1 MTEYLYDNWNPV
13 TRRGTTIEIDSET
26 GLPLIVQT
34 QDLRPIIE
42 ANKRQAS
49 SFDKHQAR
57 SQPDGITHVAR
68 IPMVIWQQL
77 QKLGIT
83 KDQKALNAWLDERDN
98 RVFRTD
104 DGRRI

>member
-1 MTEYLYDNWNPV
+1 
-13 TRRGTTIEIDSET
+13 
-26 GLPLIVQT
+26 
-34 QDLRPIIE
+34 
-42 ANKRQAS
+42 
-49 SFDKHQAR
+49 
-57 SQPDGITHVAR
+57 
-68 IPMVIWQQL
+68 MVIWQQL